1 MRREISETITN
12 ETNKLINKSSLP
24 LWRKKRYTIRM
35 KSDIR
40 KELGNKLKEAREKQQ
55 LTQADV
61 ANHTDMTAN
70 YYAMVER
77 GETNLTHDKISKLFK
92 FLKIKASELPL

>member
-1 MRREISETITN
+1 MNT
-12 ETNKLINKSSLP
+12 K
-24 LWRKKRYTIRM
+24 
-35 KSDIR
+35 IR
-40 KELGNKLKEAREKQQ
+40 KELGIKLKEAREKQK

-61 ANHTDMTAN
+61 AENTDMTVN

-92 FLKIKASELPL
+92 FLKLKASELPL